1 MVTLASRQNELL
13 KKLYPLVEEA
23 LRHGAKIT
31 SIEPVILPTGLVY
44 TSISDRYDRKVE
56 VIVGVEDVRIKRQGF
71 GGGTKKK
78 GSRGNITGLSRKSR
92 QRLTY
97 TARNL
102 ESGAITTMLTLTY
115 PGEYPTDGLKVKRDH
130 AAMRKWLTRRGI
142 GGLWVLE
149 FQERGAPHFHAF
161 LTGPVDKDEISK
173 QWYRIVGSNDER
185 HLRAGTRIERI
196 RKPHAVA
203 VYVSKYCAKSQQKEV
218 PVEYQSVGRFWGLFG
233 GLKAKEE
240 IVAVGTIRELATFV
254 RTLRRGYEA
263 KRRTWRNS
271 KKWKDGGE
279 KGFMAWGMGALARVL
294 IHQGEYGIGVSESNK
309 SDRITKSM
317 ARNIT
322 DRMER
327 ETFTITK
334 RALQIPFSYSRKM

>member
-1 MVTLASRQNELL
+1 MVVVTLASRQNELL
-13 KKLYPLVEEA
+13 NKLYPLVEEA
-23 LRHGAKIT
+23 LRHGAQIT
-31 SIEPVILPTGLVY
+31 SIEPNIPASGLVY

-56 VIVGVEDVRIKRQGF
+56 VIVGVEDVRIRRQSF
-71 GGGTKKK
+71 GGGSGKK
-78 GSRGNITGLSRKSR
+78 GCRGKISGLSRKSR
-92 QRLTY
+92 QNLTH

-102 ESGAITTMLTLTY
+102 EPGAIKIMLTLTY
-115 PGEYPTDGLKVKRDH
+115 PGEFPTDGAKVKRDL
-130 AAMRKWLTRRGI
+130 AVMRKWLSRRGI

-149 FQERGAPHFHAF
+149 FQNRGAPHIHAF

-240 IVAVGTIRELATFV
+240 IVAVGTMRELATFV
-254 RTLRRGYEA
+254 RILRRGYEA
-263 KRRTWRNS
+263 KRRTWR
-271 KKWKDGGE
+271 KARKWKDNGE
-279 KGFMAWGMGALARVL
+279 RGFIAWGMGPLARTMIEQNVC
-294 IHQGEYGIGVSESNK
+294 GIGMPTWLE
-309 SDRITKSM
+309 D
-317 ARNIT
+317 
-322 DRMER
+322 
-327 ETFTITK
+327 
-334 RALQIPFSYSRKM
+334 